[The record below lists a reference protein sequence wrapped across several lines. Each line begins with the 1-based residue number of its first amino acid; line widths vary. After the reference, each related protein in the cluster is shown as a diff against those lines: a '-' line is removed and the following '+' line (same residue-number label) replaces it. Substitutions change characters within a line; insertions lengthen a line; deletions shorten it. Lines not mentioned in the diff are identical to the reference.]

1 MMQKLKVA
9 RASLPSH
16 ASRKQGSKENLRKKP
31 VSAYAKPDR
40 DRRSHKRGTLKIP
53 VRLRIQGKEA
63 SGSTHDLSPTGL
75 GVISDTKL
83 SLATPLAMQFCF
95 GGETCY
101 AQVAGQVVF
110 CRKLGND
117 THAKYEIGI
126 KFSAIRE
133 WEQRILNS
141 VAQVLKE
148 DSLTR
153 DKSFLTIQVSE
164 DSLAREAANLSAEAV
179 EIHPEEFYRRFK
191 RGKKLTPHP
200 AWILEL
206 RQNIEPTWNAILNSK
221 LIQEASA
228 GTLSLPQMRAW
239 LLQLYPFI
247 ETFPKWIALN
257 IPKTQDAMS
266 RGFLIDNVRVEKR
279 HAEQWVYMAEG
290 FGLKRDDLYTVKP
303 LPEVEALTHWLWSI
317 NTQGTLA
324 EAVAATNY
332 AIEGITKDIAIVTV
346 KGFPHYEGVDG
357 IHLERKAYW
366 WMEAHAKYDDLHP
379 QQALEI
385 IKLYATTKELQ
396 NKVTFVTRRS
406 LEYMLM
412 AFETCYTQFQPQRSA
427 TVAQGV

>member
-1 MMQKLKVA
+1 MQKVKGEQAAFV
-9 RASLPSH
+9 SH
-16 ASRKQGSKENLRKKP
+16 ATREHGSKETVRKKL
-31 VSAYAKPDR
+31 VSAYTKAAR
-40 DRRSHKRGTLKIP
+40 DRRSQERWTLKIP
-53 VRLRIQGKEA
+53 ARFRIQGKEA
-63 SGSTHDLSPTGL
+63 SGITHDLSPTGL
-75 GVISDTKL
+75 RVISDTKL
-83 SLATPLAMQFCF
+83 SLATPLAMQFRF

-117 THAKYEIGI
+117 AHAKYEIGI

-141 VAQVLKE
+141 AAQVLKE

-153 DKSFLTIQVSE
+153 DNSFLTIQVSE
-164 DSLAREAANLSAEAV
+164 DNLAREAANLSAEAV
-179 EIHPEEFYRRFK
+179 EVHPDESCRGFK
-191 RGKKLTPHP
+191 RGGKLTPHP

-206 RQNIEPTWNAILNSK
+206 RQNMEPTWNAILNSK
-221 LIQEASA
+221 LIQEVSA
-228 GTLSLPQMRAW
+228 GTLSLRQIRAW

-257 IPKTQDAMS
+257 ISKTQDPMS

-290 FGLKRDDLYTVKP
+290 FGVKRDDLYTVKP
-303 LPEVEALTHWLWSI
+303 LPEVDALTHWLWSI

-332 AIEGITKDIAIVTV
+332 AIEGITKDIAIATV

-385 IKLYATTKELQ
+385 IKLYATSKELQ
-396 NKVTFVTRRS
+396 NKVRFVTRRS

-412 AFETCYTQFQPQRSA
+412 AFETCYTQFQPQGLA
-427 TVAQGV
+427 AVVQGV

>member
-1 MMQKLKVA
+1 MQKLKGGQA
-9 RASLPSH
+9 ASPSRATHKRGSNENV
-16 ASRKQGSKENLRKKP
+16 RKTP
-31 VSAYAKPDR
+31 IPPYMKPDR
-40 DRRSHKRGTLKIP
+40 DRRSQERWTLKIP
-53 VRLRIQGKEA
+53 VRFRIQGKEA
-63 SGSTHDLSPTGL
+63 SGSTHDLSQTGVR
-75 GVISDTKL
+75 VISDTKA
-83 SLATPLAMQFCF
+83 SVGTPMAMQFSF

-110 CRKLGND
+110 CRKLGSH
-117 THAKYEIGI
+117 THAQYEIGI

-141 VAQVLKE
+141 AAQVLKE

-153 DKSFLTIQVSE
+153 DNSFLTIQVSE
-164 DSLAREAANLSAEAV
+164 DNLAKEAANLSAESAEV
-179 EIHPEEFYRRFK
+179 HSEEFYRGFK
-191 RGKKLTPHP
+191 RGRKFTPHP
-200 AWILEL
+200 AWVLEL
-206 RQNIEPTWNAILNSK
+206 RQHIEPAWNAILNCR

-266 RGFLIDNVRVEKR
+266 RGYLIDNVRVEKR

-290 FGLKRDDLYTVKP
+290 FGIKRDDLYTVKP
-303 LPEVEALTHWLWSI
+303 LPEVDALTHWLWSI

-332 AIEGITKDIAIVTV
+332 SIEGITRDIAIVTM

-357 IHLERKAYW
+357 IHLDRKAYW
-366 WMEAHAKYDDLHP
+366 WMEGHAKYDDLHP

-385 IKLYATTKELQ
+385 IKLYATSKELQ
-396 NKVTFVTRRS
+396 NKVRFVTLRS

-412 AFETCYTQFQPQRSA
+412 AFETCYTQFQPQSSA
-427 TVAQGV
+427 TVAQAV